1 MQSICID
8 DRSNQVEGESSDQN
22 ENLLSLKNKNTEY
35 PSRELPQANDVSIDV
50 EEELDGPNVEKIEGP
65 FNPEEIKINTTNIT
79 VWQVVLRIEHNEIE
93 LSPEWQRNSGIW
105 DAVQQSRLIES
116 LLLRIPIPV
125 FYVAADNQENWA
137 VVDGIQRISTIN
149 DFVGNKFKLK
159 SLEYLNRFDGN
170 LYDHLPRPMQRR
182 IEETQLIVNVID
194 SRTPITV
201 MFNIFKRINTGGMM
215 LNGQE
220 IRHALNP
227 GQVRNYLKELADS
240 EEFKLATDNSV
251 RPKRMVDREC
261 VLRFLAFYFNGW
273 ENYKENGLDSFLV
286 NTMRQVNQMRESDLE
301 LPKRKF
307 FDSMTAA
314 RRIFDDRAFRKPK
327 PDNSRSPI
335 SKPLFE
341 VWSVCLAKC
350 SSQEITALIERR
362 ESVGDKFKDLVL
374 RDDEFDRAISYST
387 GLSRRV
393 RKRFESIQSLI
404 HEIVSS

>member
-8 DRSNQVEGESSDQN
+8 DQSNQVEGEFSDQN
-22 ENLLSLKNKNTEY
+22 ENLSGLKNKNTEY
-35 PSRELPQANDVSIDV
+35 PSRELPQANDASIDV
-50 EEELDGPNVEKIEGP
+50 EEELDDPNVEKIEAP

-125 FYVAADNQENWA
+125 FYVAADNQEHWSI
-137 VVDGIQRISTIN
+137 VDGIQRISTIN

-273 ENYKENGLDSFLV
+273 ENYKENGFDSFLV

-393 RKRFESIQSLI
+393 RKRFGSIQSLI

>member
-1 MQSICID
+1 MQ
-8 DRSNQVEGESSDQN
+8 NTPT
-22 ENLLSLKNKNTEY
+22 ENFLMT
-35 PSRELPQANDVSIDV
+35 NDAYIDV
-50 EEELDGPNVEKIEGP
+50 EEEPDDPNPKIAGIKDP
-65 FNPEEIKINTTNIT
+65 YNPEEIKINTTNIT
-79 VWQVVLRIEHNEIE
+79 VGQVMMRIEHNEID

-105 DAVQQSRLIES
+105 SAVQQSRLIES

-125 FYVAADNQENWA
+125 FYVAADNQEHWS

-170 LYDHLPRPMQRR
+170 LHDDLPRPMQRR
-182 IEETQLIVNVID
+182 IEENQLIVNVID

-286 NTMRQVNQMRESDLE
+286 NTMRQVNQMSEGDLE

-327 PDNSRSPI
+327 PDNSRAPI

-350 SSQEITALIERR
+350 SSQEINVLIKQK
-362 ESVGDKFKDLVL
+362 ESVADKFKNLVL
-374 RDDEFDRAISYST
+374 RDDEFDKAISYST